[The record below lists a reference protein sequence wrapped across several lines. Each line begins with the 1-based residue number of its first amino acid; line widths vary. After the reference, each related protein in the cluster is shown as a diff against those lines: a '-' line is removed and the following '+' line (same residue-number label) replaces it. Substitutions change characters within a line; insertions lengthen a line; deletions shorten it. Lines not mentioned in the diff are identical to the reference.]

1 MNVCE
6 PVFEKSLIFD
16 TYACRVGKGRDAAI
30 LRAREFAGRF
40 PFFLKFDV
48 RKYFNSI
55 SHEVLLERLR
65 RRFQDERLHR
75 LFERIVAGYATEE
88 GRGVPIGSLT
98 SQHFANFYLDGLDR
112 LAKETLRA
120 AGYVRYMDDVMIWG
134 ESTSRLRAWLAVIER
149 FLADR
154 LRLSLKPSPY
164 INRTIHGVD
173 FLGLRVFP
181 SHVSL
186 SRRARERFQRKS
198 ALLDFQFDQGVI
210 GQEEYQQRATSL
222 TAFTKSYE
230 VKSWRFRHRLLECE
244 HVGGQ
249 GPRTG

>member
-112 LAKETLRA
+112 LAKETLGA
-120 AGYVRYMDDVMIWG
+120 AGYVR
-134 ESTSRLRAWLAVIER
+134 
-149 FLADR
+149 
-154 LRLSLKPSPY
+154 
-164 INRTIHGVD
+164 
-173 FLGLRVFP
+173 
-181 SHVSL
+181 
-186 SRRARERFQRKS
+186 
-198 ALLDFQFDQGVI
+198 
-210 GQEEYQQRATSL
+210 
-222 TAFTKSYE
+222 
-230 VKSWRFRHRLLECE
+230 
-244 HVGGQ
+244 
-249 GPRTG
+249 